1 MAAKRF
7 AEEVKRLNIPLITL
21 KTSLVKALGNM
32 LGESPRDAVVYH
44 IKLDKCG
51 SVEQLA
57 ERLTLIFGE
66 GATILLDVTLQECK
80 TLKIKED
87 AGFETGT
94 KSRFLTTSKIGRLGS
109 HVVPS
114 M

>member
-1 MAAKRF
+1 
-7 AEEVKRLNIPLITL
+7 
-21 KTSLVKALGNM
+21 
-32 LGESPRDAVVYH
+32 
-44 IKLDKCG
+44 
-51 SVEQLA
+51 
-57 ERLTLIFGE
+57 LIFGE

>member
-7 AEEVKRLNIPLITL
+7 AEETERLNIPSSTV
-21 KTSLVKALGNM
+21 KASLVKALGDL
-32 LGESPRDAVVYH
+32 LGESPRDATVYH
-44 IKLDKCG
+44 LKLNECND
-51 SVEQLA
+51 VEQLA

-80 TLKIKED
+80 TFKIKED

-94 KSRFLTTSKIGRLGS
+94 
-109 HVVPS
+109 
-114 M
+114 